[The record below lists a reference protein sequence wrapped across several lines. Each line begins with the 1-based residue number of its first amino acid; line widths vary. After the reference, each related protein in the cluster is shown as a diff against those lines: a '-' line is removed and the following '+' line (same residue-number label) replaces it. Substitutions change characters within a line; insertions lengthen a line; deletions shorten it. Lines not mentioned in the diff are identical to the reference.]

1 MSSVVVVSNDET
13 ASEEPVTPVV
23 SRDTSAD
30 LVEAIHDDA
39 VELGALRERVITLE
53 SRVFEVENEI
63 GQLKGA
69 VVTTVEVVEDI
80 AESVADTAET
90 VEDIAT
96 TTVEEPIAI
105 EEPETTP
112 EPDDDVPPG
121 KTHWLKRPAKEWF
134 GK

>member
-13 ASEEPVTPVV
+13 ASEKTVPPVV
-23 SRDTSAD
+23 SQDTSAD

-80 AESVADTAET
+80 AESLADTAET
-90 VEDIAT
+90 VEEIAT
-96 TTVEEPIAI
+96 TTVEVPII
-105 EEPETTP
+105 EDNPETTP
-112 EPDDDVPPG
+112 EPDDDIPPG

>member
-13 ASEEPVTPVV
+13 ASEKPVTPVV
-23 SRDTSAD
+23 SQDTSAE

-53 SRVFEVENEI
+53 NRVIEIENEI

-90 VEDIAT
+90 VQDIAT
-96 TTVEEPIAI
+96 TTVEVPII
-105 EEPETTP
+105 EDNPEATP
-112 EPDDDVPPG
+112 EPDDDIPPG
-121 KTHWLKRPAKEWF
+121 KTHWLKRSAKEWF

>member
-13 ASEEPVTPVV
+13 ASEETVSPVV
-23 SRDTSAD
+23 SQDTSAE

-80 AESVADTAET
+80 AESLADTAET

-112 EPDDDVPPG
+112 EPDDDIPPG

>member
-23 SRDTSAD
+23 SQDTSAD

>member
-23 SRDTSAD
+23 SRDTSAE

-53 SRVFEVENEI
+53 NRVIEIENEI

-112 EPDDDVPPG
+112 EPDDDIPPG

>member
-23 SRDTSAD
+23 SQDTSAE

-53 SRVFEVENEI
+53 NRVIEIENEI

-80 AESVADTAET
+80 AESLADTAET

-112 EPDDDVPPG
+112 EPDDDIPPG

>member
-23 SRDTSAD
+23 SRDTSAE

-53 SRVFEVENEI
+53 NRVIEIENEI

-90 VEDIAT
+90 VQDIAT

-112 EPDDDVPPG
+112 EPDDDIPPG

>member
-13 ASEEPVTPVV
+13 ASKEPVTPVV
-23 SRDTSAD
+23 SQDTSAE

-53 SRVFEVENEI
+53 NRVIEIENEV

-80 AESVADTAET
+80 AESLADTAET

-112 EPDDDVPPG
+112 EPDDDIPPG

>member
-23 SRDTSAD
+23 SRDTSAE

-53 SRVFEVENEI
+53 NRVIEIENEV

-112 EPDDDVPPG
+112 EPDDDIPPG

>member
-23 SRDTSAD
+23 TQDTSAD

>member
-23 SRDTSAD
+23 SRDTSAE

-53 SRVFEVENEI
+53 NRVIEIENEI

-80 AESVADTAET
+80 AESVADTVET

-112 EPDDDVPPG
+112 EPDDDIPPG